1 MTWALS
7 TVISL
12 LLRAAGPL
20 IRRGLPHL
28 AMASMA
34 TLVCGAALAAGH
46 GLLSIALCA
55 SAEGWPLI
63 TVPVGLLGAVVR
75 LAAFVGLVAV
85 ILLMPLAITAACLS
99 RKPGAEGDEHSTTI
113 P

>member
-1 MTWALS
+1 VTWALS

-28 AMASMA
+28 AMAAMA
-34 TLVCGAALAAGH
+34 ALVCGAALAAGH
-46 GLLSIALCA
+46 GLLYIALC
-55 SAEGWPLI
+55 SPAEGWPLV
-63 TVPVGLLGAVVR
+63 TVVVGLLGAVVR
-75 LAAFVGLVAV
+75 LAALVGLVAV
-85 ILLMPLAITAACLS
+85 VLLMPLAVTADCLS
-99 RKPGAEGDEHSTTI
+99 RRPGADRDEHSTTI

>member
-28 AMASMA
+28 AMAAMA
-34 TLVCGAALAAGH
+34 TLVCAAALAAGH
-46 GLLSIALCA
+46 GLLSITLCR
-55 SAEGWPLI
+55 SVQGWPLV
-63 TVPVGLLGAVVR
+63 TVLVGLLGAVIR
-75 LAAFVGLVAV
+75 LAALVGLMAV
-85 ILLMPLAITAACLS
+85 VLLMPLALTADCLS
-99 RKPGAEGDEHSTTI
+99 RRPGTDGDEHSTTI

>member
-7 TVISL
+7 TAISL
-12 LLRAAGPL
+12 LLHAAGPL

-28 AMASMA
+28 AVAAMAA
-34 TLVCGAALAAGH
+34 IVCAAALAAGH
-46 GLLSIALCA
+46 GLLYIALC
-55 SAEGWPLI
+55 SPAEGWPLV

-75 LAAFVGLVAV
+75 LAALVGLMALA
-85 ILLMPLAITAACLS
+85 LLMPLVVTADCLS
-99 RKPGAEGDEHSTTI
+99 RRPGAERDEHPTTI